1 MHAQDGIA
9 PFEFFAG
16 AKLDSDSKVPTFKQA
31 DVFLKFWTKW
41 GSKTKNSRTRVA
53 REARKIFATRKFIAL
68 RSA

>member
-9 PFEFFAG
+9 SFEFFAG

-31 DVFLKFWTKW
+31 EVFLKFCTKW
-41 GSKTKNSRTRVA
+41 GGKTKNSRTRLA
-53 REARKIFATRKFIAL
+53 REALRIFATREFVAL

>member
-16 AKLDSDSKVPTFKQA
+16 AKHDSKDEGANLQPRE
-31 DVFLKFWTKW
+31 VFLKFCAKW
-41 GSKTKNSRTRVA
+41 GGKTKNSRTRVA
-53 REARKIFATRKFIAL
+53 REVHKIFATRKFIAL